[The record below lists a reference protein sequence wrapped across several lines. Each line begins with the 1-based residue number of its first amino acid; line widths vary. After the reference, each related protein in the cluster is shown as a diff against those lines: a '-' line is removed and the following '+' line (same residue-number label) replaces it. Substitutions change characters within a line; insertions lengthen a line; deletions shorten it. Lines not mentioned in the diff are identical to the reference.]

1 MVVGILLGIG
11 VISSFVLV
19 KSSTRE
25 DDGPDDP
32 RPDQW
37 EDWETDRLNQEKE
50 EDEAFWK
57 AHYASGS
64 SPSATVEYDGAPSEE
79 PVYDDWPAEEIDE
92 EEAGYE
98 EEEEPEEEDED

>member
-1 MVVGILLGIG
+1 MFVGILLGIG

-19 KSSTRE
+19 KSSIRE
-25 DDGPDDP
+25 DDGPDNP

-98 EEEEPEEEDED
+98 DEEEPEEEDED